1 MIRKTFRQMLTAQ
14 ILSAMTVMLCMLV
27 DSIMIGRFLGVDS
40 VAAYGLSNPVLLV
53 FAAYGSMLSA
63 GIQVLCGKTMGA
75 GDRDATDACY
85 TVALVLGIGVSVIGM
100 VLILLFAS
108 PVCTLLGAGKAGP
121 DNPVF
126 FLTRDYLRGFI
137 IGAPAFIIAQIMVPF
152 LQISGNRTRLA
163 AAVLLMTV
171 NPGFA
176 GQKLVQQTLRKISDL
191 KDMLIRRGYE
201 NIEIEVDGNVS
212 FENALRMRRAGAD
225 IFVAGSSS
233 IFGAGDFDENIAR
246 LREAIK

>member
-1 MIRKTFRQMLTAQ
+1 MGGKIAASVMCADFLELGKSLASMERAGVEYIHYDIMDGSFVQNYTLGTDFVKKTSAATKIPADIHLMITEPERK
-14 ILSAMTVMLCMLV
+14 
-27 DSIMIGRFLGVDS
+27 LGW
-40 VAAYGLSNPVLLV
+40 
-53 FAAYGSMLSA
+53 FEF
-63 GIQVLCGKTMGA
+63 GA
-75 GDRDATDACY
+75 GDYVSIHYEATAH
-85 TVALVLGIGVSVIGM
+85 AQRAIGM
-100 VLILLFAS
+100 IKSRGAK
-108 PVCTLLGAGKAGP
+108 PMLGL
-121 DNPVF
+121 NPATP
-126 FLTRDYLRGFI
+126 LTALDYL
-137 IGAPAFIIAQIMVPF
+137 
-152 LQISGNRTRLA
+152 LEDLD
-163 AAVLLMTV
+163 AVLLMTV

-176 GQKLVQQTLRKISDL
+176 GQKLVEQTLRKISDL